1 MRFLKLAAYILA
13 VIVLQTVIFPRLSFM
28 GVYPDLILVSVIAF
42 AVLAERNA
50 ATLFSGSLAFLQ
62 DVFSAGIY
70 LNTIVKVIVSN
81 AVCSLKEEFMGN
93 EYSLTAGLVAALTP
107 LIILTQAG
115 ILFFFFEKD
124 LNWPYL
130 VFSLAATTLYNLLMV
145 PLLFPVVKRIA
156 SGD

>member
-13 VIVLQTVIFPRLSFM
+13 VIILQTVIFPRLSFM

-42 AVLAERNA
+42 AVLAERNS

-62 DVFSAGIY
+62 DISSAGIY

-81 AVCSLKEEFMGN
+81 VVCSLKEEFMGN

-107 LIILTQAG
+107 LILITQAG
-115 ILFFFFEKD
+115 ILYFFFEKN
-124 LNWPYL
+124 LSWSYL
-130 VFSLAATTLYNLLMV
+130 IFSMAATTVYNLLMV
-145 PLLFPVVKRIA
+145 PLLFPVVKRMV